1 MPTQRYKSFEE
12 LARVQRKQR
21 SAAALRAF
29 PQVAETERVWVQF
42 DVAAQAESSAARECR
57 SIVLGW
63 LGKGFEDRLP
73 RRARLGRPFSHR
85 EGDASCRAVR
95 IRSPE
100 KDVWAL
106 QVERMSDPG
115 GHVAASITVASHRG
129 HPARIGVEVHDR
141 SVVPGAAVKEYPSGL
156 VAEIAGRIP
165 LLQNGKRFV
174 CDPIMIDTE
183 EAMRGFLN
191 RLEDP
196 ARDMPFAVA
205 SIPPDRPD
213 MNLLA
218 DQWTAL
224 ARALAGLAV
233 VWVLPVQMTFR
244 LSDTVGK
251 PLSVYMGSWRFYRPG
266 FNDRA
271 DQWQHP
277 LVVVNRLSEEGGPN
291 MATTQFRRLAAEER
305 LRFGSGD
312 RDTLGFDAIAGEA
325 DAAPR
330 GTLRLVALLRHA
342 IRRDSAVTGEER
354 SPAEGTNGS
363 ARPDAVPGSGSRHD
377 GAGAE
382 GRSGAGEGMR
392 VLRRKLTEALDKAR
406 KRGDRYEQAQQNV
419 EAAGRENEELRTRVE
434 QLTGL
439 VRSLG
444 GDPDAAI
451 PFPATWDQVADWCDQ
466 SLAGR
471 VSLTGPARRELNG
484 AEFRNVGLAARC
496 LSWLGRDYR
505 DGRLRGGAPDLHGRI
520 GDIDEGVFNL
530 PCGGDSFECVWNGNR
545 HTVDWHIKNGTGTR
559 DPRRCLRI
567 YYFWDDDTRSVV
579 VASMPAH
586 RRTAR

>member
-1 MPTQRYKSFEE
+1 M
-12 LARVQRKQR
+12 
-21 SAAALRAF
+21 
-29 PQVAETERVWVQF
+29 
-42 DVAAQAESSAARECR
+42 AAQAEPSAARECR
-57 SIVLGW
+57 SIVLEW

-85 EGDASCRAVR
+85 EGNASCRAVR

-100 KDVWAL
+100 KNVWAL
-106 QVERMSDPG
+106 QAERTPDPG
-115 GHVAASITVASHRG
+115 GHVATSITVAGLRG

-141 SVVPGAAVKEYPSGL
+141 SVVPGAAVEEYPSGL
-156 VAEIAGRIP
+156 VAGIAGRIP
-165 LLQNGKRFV
+165 LLQNGRRFV
-174 CDPIMIDTE
+174 RDPIVIDTE

-205 SIPPDRPD
+205 LIPPDEPD
-213 MNLLA
+213 MDLLA

-233 VWVLPVQMTFR
+233 VWVLP
-244 LSDTVGK
+244 G
-251 PLSVYMGSWRFYRPG
+251 G
-266 FNDRA
+266 A
-271 DQWQHP
+271 D
-277 LVVVNRLSEEGGPN
+277 
-291 MATTQFRRLAAEER
+291 MATTQFQRLAAEDR
-305 LRFGSGD
+305 LRLGSGD

-325 DAAPR
+325 DAALG
-330 GTLRLVALLRHA
+330 GTRRLVALLRNV
-342 IRRDSAVTGEER
+342 IRRDSAVTAGER

-363 ARPDAVPGSGSRHD
+363 ARPDPVPGSGSRRD
-377 GAGAE
+377 
-382 GRSGAGEGMR
+382 GAGEGMR

-406 KRGDRYEQAQQNV
+406 KRGDRHEQAQQRA
-419 EAAGRENEELRTRVE
+419 EAAERKNEELQTRIE

-471 VSLTGPARRELNG
+471 VSLTGSARRELNG

-496 LSWLGRDYR
+496 LSWLAREYR

-520 GDIDEGVFNL
+520 GGIDEGVFNL
-530 PCGGDSFECVWNGNR
+530 PCGGDSFECVWNGSR
-545 HTVDWHIKNGTGTR
+545 RSVDWHIKNGTGTR

-579 VASMPAH
+579 VALMPAH
-586 RRTAR
+586 RKTAR

>member
-1 MPTQRYKSFEE
+1 MMPPQRYKSFEE

-21 SAAALRAF
+21 SAAALRAS
-29 PQVAETERVWVQF
+29 PQVAETDRVWVQF
-42 DVAAQAESSAARECR
+42 DVAAQAEPSAARECR
-57 SIVLGW
+57 SIALEW

-73 RRARLGRPFSHR
+73 RRARLGWPFSHR

-115 GHVAASITVASHRG
+115 GHVATSITVASLRG

-141 SVVPGAAVKEYPSGL
+141 SVVPGAAVEEYPSGL
-156 VAEIAGRIP
+156 VAEIAGMIP
-165 LLQNGKRFV
+165 LLQNGRRFV
-174 CDPIMIDTE
+174 RDPILIDTE

-205 SIPPDRPD
+205 SIPPDAPD
-213 MNLLA
+213 MDLLA
-218 DQWTAL
+218 DQWTSL

-277 LVVVNRLSEEGGPN
+277 LVVVNRLSEEGGAD
-291 MATTQFRRLAAEER
+291 MATTQFQRLAAEER
-305 LRFGSGD
+305 LRLGSGD

-330 GTLRLVALLRHA
+330 GTRRLVALLRNV
-342 IRRDSAVTGEER
+342 IRRDAAATGEER

-363 ARPDAVPGSGSRHD
+363 ARPDPVPGSGSRRD
-377 GAGAE
+377 
-382 GRSGAGEGMR
+382 GAGEGVR

-406 KRGDRYEQAQQNV
+406 KRGDRHEQVQQRA
-419 EAAGRENEELRTRVE
+419 EAAERKNEELQTRIE

-471 VSLTGPARRELNG
+471 VSLTGSARRGLNG

-496 LSWLGRDYR
+496 LSWLAREYR
-505 DGRLRGGAPDLHGRI
+505 DGRLLGGAPDLHGRI

-530 PCGGDSFECVWNGNR
+530 PCGGDSFECVWNGSR
-545 HTVDWHIKNGTGTR
+545 RTVDWHIKNGTGTR